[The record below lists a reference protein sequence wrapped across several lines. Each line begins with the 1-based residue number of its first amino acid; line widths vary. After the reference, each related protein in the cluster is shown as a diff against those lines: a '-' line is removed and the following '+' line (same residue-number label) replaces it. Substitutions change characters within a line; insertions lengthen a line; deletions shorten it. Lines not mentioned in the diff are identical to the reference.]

1 MRCQCCDEEL
11 SDYESSLKSNTT
23 GEYLD
28 TCTGCLGEI
37 PEVKYT
43 GNKNLLETEDIN
55 E

>member
-1 MRCQCCDEEL
+1 MRCVCCDEEL
-11 SDYESSLKSNTT
+11 TDYESSLKSEKNK
-23 GEYLD
+23 EYLD
-28 TCTGCLGEI
+28 TCLNCLKEI